1 MDEADNSDN
10 DLYNSAMIELA
21 WYKSGFTWR

>member
-1 MDEADNSDN
+1 MKLIIEIMDEADDSDN

-21 WYKSGFTWR
+21 